1 MNNYEVS
8 NLLSQHAHRGRG
20 RTKNTMQHMVVC
32 KEIFYYLKTVKHVL
46 NIKAASYCILIYINI
61 QFRQYTILFG
71 HPVCFSK
78 A

>member
-1 MNNYEVS
+1 MNNYKVC

-46 NIKAASYCILIYINI
+46 NIKAAS
-61 QFRQYTILFG
+61 
-71 HPVCFSK
+71 
-78 A
+78 